1 MARLSIREYEHI
13 SAVSRGIVPVGEEPA
28 ITQQVLSI
36 SGSSAASAAFNIRTR
51 FVRVHTDVA
60 CCIDFG
66 TAPIA
71 TQGSCEMAANQT
83 EYFGVVNATNIKVAV
98 IAAV

>member
-28 ITQQVLSI
+28 INQQVITI
-36 SGSSAASAAFNIRTR
+36 SGTSAQSAAFGVRTR

-60 CCIDFG
+60 CCLDFG
-66 TAPIA
+66 TNPTAI
-71 TQGSCEMAANQT
+71 QGSCEMAANQT
-83 EYFGVVNATNIKVAV
+83 EYFGVVNATNVKIAV
-98 IAAV
+98 IASA

>member
-1 MARLSIREYEHI
+1 MARLSVREYEHI

-28 ITQQVLSI
+28 ITQQVITI
-36 SGSSAASAAFNIRTR
+36 SGSSAQSAAFDVRTR

-60 CCIDFG
+60 CCLAFG
-66 TAPIA
+66 TNPTA

-83 EYFGVVNATNIKVAV
+83 EYFGVVNATNVKVAV
-98 IAAV
+98 IASA